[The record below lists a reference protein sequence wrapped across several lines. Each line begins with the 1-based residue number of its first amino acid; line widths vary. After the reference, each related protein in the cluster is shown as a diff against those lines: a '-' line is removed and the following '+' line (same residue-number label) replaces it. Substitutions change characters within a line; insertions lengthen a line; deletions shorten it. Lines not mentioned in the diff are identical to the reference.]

1 MPELTVSMAAYNAG
15 EYIGEAIQSVLGQ
28 ERVDFEL
35 IVVDD
40 GSQDNTPDVVRSFDD
55 PRIRLI
61 RSKQNMGTAYCHNLV
76 IEENRAP
83 FIAHVDS
90 DALVL
95 PGAFQKMVNELK
107 NHPGIGQVH
116 CYYFIADA
124 DGRIT
129 RGSFHEQRKYLLE
142 NIAPDTDYKRELL
155 FNGFAMNGLRA
166 YRKEVFDTLGKFD
179 ENIGRGEDYDMA
191 LRIID
196 KFEIKV
202 VPEFLYCYRRHMS
215 NATPS
220 LRSNESAW
228 RRQKLAILRNLS
240 KENKVQWLAK
250 NKRHIDRLMISGLY
264 DALGVQKIS
273 ERIVSVLKKT
283 RNLITR
289 RVFIPIFDRIYVLID
304 GNFSWWPIGLF
315 NYKKRAKSTKEKRIA
330 YYLWHF
336 PVLSQTFIQ
345 REIEALRKSGLHVEV
360 LSDAPENIE
369 LLNENAKS
377 LIGNTFYLSRS
388 GEKTL
393 LSNKRH
399 FFLKNP
405 LLYINLFLYVVFHKY
420 DKHKSFKEDAA
431 IFSKALYLAGVL
443 KDHDISHIHSPWA
456 DRCAFIALVASKL
469 AGISYS
475 VQGRA
480 HDIHRKTYL
489 YAFPEKFENAEFV
502 ITNTKYNKAYLESSL
517 KGRSVKMIN
526 TIYNGLNLIEFIPD
540 QKQENISKEIRI
552 ISVARLIEQK
562 GLVYLLNACKI
573 LKERGYSFRCEIIGG
588 PEEPLY
594 INYYLALKKMHRRLG
609 LEESVFFLG
618 AQSFDKILE
627 GYRNA
632 HIFVLPC
639 VIAEDGSRDI
649 SPNSLIEAMAMKL
662 PVVSTNVAGI
672 PEIVE
677 DGVSGILVP
686 PNDESALAGAIVK
699 LIENDNLRKEL
710 GENARKRIE
719 ERFDIAKNI
728 VKYVALFEGQVY

>member
-28 ERVDFEL
+28 ESVDFEL

-40 GSQDNTPDVVRSFDD
+40 GSQDNTSDVVRTFDD

-61 RSKQNMGTAYCHNLV
+61 RSKQNMGTAHCHNLV

-107 NHPGIGQVH
+107 NHPSIGQVH
-116 CYYFIADA
+116 CYYFIADE
-124 DGRIT
+124 GGGIT
-129 RGSFHEQRKYLLE
+129 RGSFHEQREYLLE
-142 NIAPDTDYKRELL
+142 NITPDTDYKRELL
-155 FNGFAMNGLRA
+155 FNGFAINGLRA

-202 VPEFLYCYRRHMS
+202 VPEFLYCYRRYMS
-215 NATPS
+215 KTTPS
-220 LRSNESAW
+220 LRSKESAL
-228 RRQKLAILRNLS
+228 RRQKLVILRKLS
-240 KENKVQWLAK
+240 KGNKVQWLAK
-250 NKRHIDRLMISGLY
+250 NKYYVYRLLISDLY
-264 DALGVQKIS
+264 DVLGLQNISKKILN
-273 ERIVSVLKKT
+273 ILKQV
-283 RNLITR
+283 NLITR
-289 RVFIPIFDRIYVLID
+289 RAFIPVFDGIYALID
-304 GNFSWWPIGLF
+304 DNFSWWPIGLF
-315 NYKKRAKSTKEKRIA
+315 NYKKRTKSTNEKRIA

-345 REIEALRKSGLHVEV
+345 REIGALRKSGLHVEV
-360 LSDAPENIE
+360 FSDAPENVE

-393 LSNKRH
+393 LSKKRH

-431 IFSKALYLAGVL
+431 VFSKALYLAGVL

-469 AGISYS
+469 AGVSYS

-489 YAFPEKFENAEFV
+489 YAFAEKFENAEFV

-517 KGRSVKMIN
+517 KGRNVRMIN
-526 TIYNGLNLIEFIPD
+526 TIYNGLNLAEFIPD
-540 QKQENISKEIRI
+540 HEQENISKEIRI

-562 GLVYLLNACKI
+562 GLVYLLKACKI

-639 VIAEDGSRDI
+639 VISEDGSRDI

-662 PVVSTNVAGI
+662 PVVSTNVTGI
-672 PEIVE
+672 PEILE

-710 GENARKRIE
+710 GKNARKRVE

>member
-1 MPELTVSMAAYNAG
+1 MPELTVSMPAYNTG
-15 EYIGEAIQSVLGQ
+15 EYIGQAIRSVLGQ
-28 ERVDFEL
+28 ERVDVEL

-40 GSQDNTPDVVRSFDD
+40 CSQDNTLEVVRSFND

-61 RSKQNMGTAYCHNLV
+61 RNKKNMGTAYCHNLV
-76 IEENRAP
+76 IEESRAP

-107 NHPGIGQVH
+107 NHSGIGQVH
-116 CYYFIADA
+116 CYYFIADE

-142 NIAPDTDYKRELL
+142 NIAPDTDYRRELL
-155 FNGFAMNGLRA
+155 LNGFTMNGLRT

-179 ENIGRGEDYDMA
+179 KNIGRGNDYDMA
-191 LRIID
+191 LRIMD

-202 VPEFLYCYRRHMS
+202 VPEFLYCYRTLKS
-215 NATPS
+215 NTAYS
-220 LRSNESAW
+220 SRFEEFAW
-228 RRQKLAILRNLS
+228 WCQKLIILRKLS
-240 KENKVQWLAK
+240 KGNKVQWLAK
-250 NKRHIDRLMISGLY
+250 NKYYVYRLLILDLY
-264 DALGVQKIS
+264 DVLGLQNISKKILN
-273 ERIVSVLKKT
+273 ILKQV
-283 RNLITR
+283 NLITR
-289 RVFIPIFDRIYVLID
+289 HAFIPVFDGIYALID
-304 GNFSWWPIGLF
+304 DNFSWWPIGLF
-315 NYKKRAKSTKEKRIA
+315 NYKKRTKSTNEKRIA

-360 LSDAPENIE
+360 FSDAPENIE

-393 LSNKRH
+393 LSYKRH

-420 DKHKSFKEDAA
+420 EKHKSFKEDAA

-443 KDHDISHIHSPWA
+443 KDYDISHIHSPWA

-469 AGISYS
+469 AGVSYS

-489 YAFPEKFENAEFV
+489 YAFAEKFENAEFV

-526 TIYNGLNLIEFIPD
+526 TIYNGLNPIEFIPD
-540 QKQENISKEIRI
+540 HEQENISKEIRI

-562 GLVYLLNACKI
+562 GLVYLLKACKI
-573 LKERGYSFRCEIIGG
+573 LKERGYSFKCEIIGG

-594 INYYLALKKMHRRLG
+594 INYYLALKKMHRRFG

-662 PVVSTNVAGI
+662 PVVSTNVTGI

-686 PNDESALAGAIVK
+686 PNDENSLAGAIAE

-710 GENARKRIE
+710 GENARKRVE
-719 ERFDIAKNI
+719 ERFDITKNI
-728 VKYVALFEGQVY
+728 VKYVALFEEQAY